1 MEERIIVL
9 ALCSFSRVALFSEVV
24 MCSFSW
30 ILFLTARL
38 GGSFKLCAH
47 PGFYLHEE
55 SSVEQEVAKFTR
67 DSLVVFSEKAVRK
80 IYAPICFQSRSNW
93 RSRNVLRLSLRYMSS
108 ETDVGAD
115 NAGSIPVEIRKFSSN
130 IPNFDE
136 FL

>member
-1 MEERIIVL
+1 MFFFLDTFPDCASWRLVRI
-9 ALCSFSRVALFSEVV
+9 
-24 MCSFSW
+24 
-30 ILFLTARL
+30 
-38 GGSFKLCAH
+38 LCAH

-115 NAGSIPVEIRKFSSN
+115 NAEISKPHKVASFELVA
-130 IPNFDE
+130 PM
-136 FL
+136 

>member
-24 MCSFSW
+24 VSCSFSW

-55 SSVEQEVAKFTR
+55 SSVEQEVAKFAR
-67 DSLVVFSEKAVRK
+67 DSLVVFNEKAVRK
-80 IYAPICFQSRSNW
+80 IYAPICFQSR
-93 RSRNVLRLSLRYMSS
+93 
-108 ETDVGAD
+108 
-115 NAGSIPVEIRKFSSN
+115 
-130 IPNFDE
+130 
-136 FL
+136 

>member
-55 SSVEQEVAKFTR
+55 RSVEQEFAKFAR
-67 DSLVVFSEKAVRK
+67 DSLVLFNEKAVRK
-80 IYAPICFQSRSNW
+80 IYAPICFQSR
-93 RSRNVLRLSLRYMSS
+93 
-108 ETDVGAD
+108 
-115 NAGSIPVEIRKFSSN
+115 
-130 IPNFDE
+130 
-136 FL
+136 

>member
-24 MCSFSW
+24 VSCSFSW

-38 GGSFKLCAH
+38 GGSVKLCAH

-80 IYAPICFQSRSNW
+80 IYAPFLGKIW
-93 RSRNVLRLSLRYMSS
+93 LRGTRY
-108 ETDVGAD
+108 
-115 NAGSIPVEIRKFSSN
+115 KFARVFPYCDLVRFS
-130 IPNFDE
+130 
-136 FL
+136 